1 VATDEWS
8 GDFSLT
14 GGDTS
19 NYGSFNPS
27 DYSLTN
33 YSPDSSPGTS
43 WTDYSGNAPM
53 SQYYQ
58 MGGPGGQF
66 DTSLTGGGNINQGPG
81 TQGPGGLGIPQPPG
95 AMNIQPTGGGLGSP
109 GSQAPFGGL
118 GLQGLLGLGGAGAGL
133 LGALMGGGVTGT
145 AMPKMGTAQ
154 KAAINQAPQGLT
166 PFAQGTSPLQMQ
178 QGALLN
184 ALFQGQIPPQMA
196 QLVANAYQPQYQ
208 QAATRATDA
217 ARQAGFYDAP
227 LSSPV
232 GGAIMGPAAA
242 QLQGQQA
249 NSLLGLMQT
258 MPGLYNTP
266 IQQQATAAGQQGTQ
280 MLQGANLGIGQ
291 QNSQPLGAQIG
302 QAVGSGLQGMS
313 QSIGQQ
319 NQQNFNNQLL
329 SKIFQIQP
337 STPGTTGSLQ

>member
-1 VATDEWS
+1 VNS
-8 GDFSLT
+8 
-14 GGDTS
+14 
-19 NYGSFNPS
+19 YGSFDPS
-27 DYSLTN
+27 SYQGFTPDAGTGISAVQSDSP
-33 YSPDSSPGTS
+33 YSPAGAMAGTPYGSGSAAPG
-43 WTDYSGNAPM
+43 A
-53 SQYYQ
+53 
-58 MGGPGGQF
+58 GP
-66 DTSLTGGGNINQGPG
+66 NQG
-81 TQGPGGLGIPQPPG
+81 
-95 AMNIQPTGGGLGSP
+95 S
-109 GSQAPFGGL
+109 PFGGL

-133 LGALMGGGVTGT
+133 LGALMGGGVQQTQ
-145 AMPKMGTAQ
+145 MPQIGTAQ

-178 QGALLN
+178 QSALLN

-266 IQQQATAAGQQGTQ
+266 IQQQIGAAGQQGNQ
-280 MLQGANLGIGQ
+280 LLSGANMGIGQ
-291 QNSQPLGAQIG
+291 QNTGNLPQQIGAQVGGALQGAG
-302 QAVGSGLQGMS
+302 QAL
-313 QSIGQQ
+313 GQ
-319 NQQNFNNQLL
+319 NQLL
-329 SKIFQIQP
+329 QRQ
-337 STPGTTGSLQ
+337 LQGQGGINNFYQQ